1 VVTPGIRWRNWEILL
16 FSEVA
21 FTVSMVVNMR
31 WFAGLHST
39 RWMRV
44 ALRAVLMLSLMAIT
58 EVVRGEPSLLI
69 MSLRSLRVGPF
80 LVEGALVVGWG
91 GAAAGADLADG
102 GVLFFL
108 GFFATC
114 AHEGMAGWVLLVL
127 GGGGGGGGEDS
138 KVDFGV
144 SSRGSSGGADRSRHS
159 GDENLSLTETM
170 SFSREVR

>member
-1 VVTPGIRWRNWEILL
+1 
-16 FSEVA
+16 
-21 FTVSMVVNMR
+21 MVVNMR
-31 WFAGLHST
+31 WFAGLHSP
-39 RWMRV
+39 RWISV

-69 MSLRSLRVGPF
+69 MGLRSLRVGPF
-80 LVEGALVVGWG
+80 LVEGAFVVGW

-108 GFFATC
+108 DFFATC
-114 AHEGMAGWVLLVL
+114 AQEGLAGWVALFL

-144 SSRGSSGGADRSRHS
+144 SSRGGSGGAEPSHHS
-159 GDENLSLTETM
+159 GDENLSWTEEM
-170 SFSREVR
+170 SFSRELR